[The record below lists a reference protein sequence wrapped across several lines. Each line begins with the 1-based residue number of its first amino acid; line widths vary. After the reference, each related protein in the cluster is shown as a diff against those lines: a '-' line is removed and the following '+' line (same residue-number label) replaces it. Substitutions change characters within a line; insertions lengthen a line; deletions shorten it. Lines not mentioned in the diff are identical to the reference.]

1 MVPVDF
7 DPNGPASI
15 HNNIFGLPFTEEE
28 STVVLL
34 PVPWEVTVSYKAG
47 AARAPEQI
55 FNASQQIDLHDLDN
69 PQGWQK
75 GFFMRPIDKDILMR
89 SDYLRK
95 EAELFIHFQQEGG
108 KLQDNE
114 FMQNSLYE
122 VNHGSEELNRWVYGQ
137 ARELLRQKKRV
148 GLIGGDHSAPLGYY
162 QALAEVYPSFGLL
175 HIDAHLDLRENYE
188 EFTYSHA
195 SIMYNALEQ
204 VPAITK
210 LVSVGIRDCC
220 EEELTRAKKY
230 GQRVEVFFDQDLKEK
245 QYEGTSWQSLCE
257 EIVGTLPERVYIS
270 LDIDGLD
277 PKLCPHT
284 GTPVPGGMES
294 GQFSYLVKKLIES
307 GRELIGFDVVEV
319 ASGPDEYDANVGAR
333 MIFKLCN
340 LMVTQDT
347 TAARPHHSQT
357 QEIKSR

>member
-15 HNNIFGLPFTEEE
+15 HHNIFGLPFSEEE
-28 STVVLL
+28 SALVLL
-34 PVPWEVTVSYKAG
+34 PVPWEVTVSYRAG

-55 FNASQQIDLHDLDN
+55 FNASQQIDLYDLDN
-69 PQGWQK
+69 PLGWQK

-95 EAELFIHFQQEGG
+95 EAELFIHFQHEGG

-122 VNHGSEELNRWVYGQ
+122 VNHGGEELNRWVYGQ
-137 ARELLRQKKRV
+137 TRELLKKNKRV
-148 GLIGGDHSAPLGYY
+148 GLIGGDHSSPLGYY
-162 QALAEVYPSFGLL
+162 QALGETYPDFGLL
-175 HIDAHLDLRENYE
+175 HIDAHLDLRKNYE

-204 VPAITK
+204 VPAISK

-220 EEELTRAKKY
+220 EEELTRAAQY
-230 GQRVEVFFDQDLKEK
+230 AQRVQVFFDQDLKEK
-245 QYEGTSWQSLCE
+245 QYEGASWQSLCE
-257 EIVGTLPERVYIS
+257 EIISTLPEKVYIS

-294 GQFSYLVKKLIES
+294 GQFCYLVKKMIES

-319 ASGPDEYDANVGAR
+319 ASSPDDYDANVGAR

-340 LMVTQDT
+340 LMVGQDAE
-347 TAARPHHSQT
+347 AARPRHIPAPGL
-357 QEIKSR
+357 ENR